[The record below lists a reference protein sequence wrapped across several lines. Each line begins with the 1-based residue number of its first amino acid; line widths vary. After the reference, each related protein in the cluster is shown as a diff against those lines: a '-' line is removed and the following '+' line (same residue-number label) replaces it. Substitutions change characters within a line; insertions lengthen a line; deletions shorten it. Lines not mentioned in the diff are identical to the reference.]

1 MNEYTVD
8 ASVNRE
14 EPLPAL
20 NLPRDKECSAT
31 SSDDEHA
38 DSKRSMLKE
47 KLLGSKLKGKLHD
60 AGKRHESG
68 NSLQDRFFS
77 K

>member
-1 MNEYTVD
+1 MNEYTAE
-8 ASVNRE
+8 ASVNRD
-14 EPLPAL
+14 EPLPTL
-20 NLPRDKECSAT
+20 NLPRDKERSPT

-47 KLLGSKLKGKLHD
+47 KLSGSKLKEKLHD